1 MVPEQKVNE
10 LGLYEIYQQWHVPF
24 WHTTAFYILS
34 GAMVLAVLGLVGWHM
49 LKKYRLK
56 KKPALSWEI
65 ALTQIDHLKKNN
77 YTSVEHG
84 KEFYCALTGIL
95 KRYMHERYGFEARE
109 KTDQEFLRYLEEQK
123 FSTLFMHDLTA
134 LFEGSTIIKFAN
146 ASAAQQQIDKDVAA
160 AISFIKKT
168 IAPKAE

>member
-1 MVPEQKVNE
+1 MVQEQGINK
-10 LGLYEIYQQWHVPF
+10 LGLYEIYGQWHVPF
-24 WHTTAFYILS
+24 WHTMPFYVAI
-34 GAMVLAVLGLVGWHM
+34 GIIVLGLIGLVGWFAY
-49 LKKYRLK
+49 KKYRLAM
-56 KKPALSWEI
+56 KPAASWEI
-65 ALTQIDHLKKNN
+65 ALAQIDHLKKNN

-123 FSTLFMHDLTA
+123 FSTLFMQDLTA
-134 LFEGSTIIKFAN
+134 IFEGSTIIKFAN
-146 ASAAQQQIDKDVAA
+146 ASAAQQQIDQDVVA

-168 IAPKAE
+168 IPLKAE